1 MNYKVLFESIKSIG
15 IYLGSLTLLV
25 FFLCFIAYATNVN
38 VTIGLVVLATAA
50 GLVYLEYKDRISKIK

>member
-25 FFLCFIAYATNVN
+25 FLLCFIAYATNVN
-38 VTIGLVVLATAA
+38 VAMGLVVLATAV
-50 GLVYLEYKDRISKIK
+50 GLVYLEYKDRISRIK